1 MAMTLPFENDNMKI
15 TKKLAKNSLKSNK
28 NRNIAAIFAIILT
41 TMLLAS
47 LFTIS
52 TNIATALR
60 MQNIRTMGSDGH
72 VAIKYIDDN
81 IYNEL
86 KNDSS
91 IKKISYGMVIADK
104 IGNPELEER
113 QIETWYMDKIGLE
126 FANCVPTVG
135 EIPVAENE
143 ILIDTKTLDA
153 LGLPHEIGTEVSLK
167 IQRKGNEY
175 QESFILSGYYESD
188 PLLNIGRIFVSEKYK
203 QAHSSELINTYTADG
218 SLAGTV
224 SNYVMFKNAFDL
236 SGKLD
241 SLITEHGY
249 QWSEN
254 IQNPKATNI
263 IEASISPAYQSNGI
277 VDDPIMLLSFSVA
290 IAFLVFTGYLL
301 IYNIFQISVIQEIH
315 FYGQL
320 KALGT
325 TRRQLRHYI
334 SLQAT
339 SLSLVG
345 IPMGILL
352 GYLFGCVLAP
362 MVLKGMEVSSDI
374 KVSNHANPIIFIGA
388 IVFSAITVWIST
400 YKPGKA
406 AANVSPMEA
415 LRFNDVSGSTKKEKN
430 STNGGKIYRM
440 AWSNLWRNRKR
451 TILSVVS
458 MVLGLVLFNTVFIFS
473 QSLDVNKYIA
483 GKLNSDFL
491 VANSNYFS
499 MQYYW
504 KNAGIQDELLTG
516 IEMQNGFEKGG
527 RIYYARPYDGDMN
540 RLEGFSVQSSN
551 PSNYSIHTDGYPRAD
566 VYGIEPF
573 IGSNLNVLDGELDFE
588 NFETGDYI
596 IQGILDDELTAE
608 FQIGDKISLNYYNE
622 KTNTYET
629 KEYTLLAKVRADYSN
644 TSRVTTGLTFY
655 LPKDEYLSTVQDH
668 SIMSYAF
675 NSTDESEQQ
684 FENILTSFGEQTGE
698 LQFESKKQLAEEFA
712 GMTQSLTVV
721 GMALSLLV
729 GFVGVVNYANSL
741 ITSIIVRKRELSML
755 QSIGMSGQ
763 QLKLLLVLEGLY
775 YVIGTVI
782 GTLILSI
789 IISFGIM
796 RPIINSLTWIQ
807 FDFTIAPLLVAYPI
821 LLMLAIIIPLATYRT
836 MAKESIVKR
845 LRTE

>member
-1 MAMTLPFENDNMKI
+1 MTLPFENDNMKI

-47 LFTIS
+47 LFTIG

-86 KNDSS
+86 KNDPS

-254 IQNPKATNI
+254 IQNQKATNI

-345 IPMGILL
+345 IPLGILL

-458 MVLGLVLFNTVFIFS
+458 MVLGL
-473 QSLDVNKYIA
+473 
-483 GKLNSDFL
+483 
-491 VANSNYFS
+491 
-499 MQYYW
+499 
-504 KNAGIQDELLTG
+504 GI
-516 IEMQNGFEKGG
+516 
-527 RIYYARPYDGDMN
+527 
-540 RLEGFSVQSSN
+540 
-551 PSNYSIHTDGYPRAD
+551 
-566 VYGIEPF
+566 
-573 IGSNLNVLDGELDFE
+573 
-588 NFETGDYI
+588 
-596 IQGILDDELTAE
+596 
-608 FQIGDKISLNYYNE
+608 
-622 KTNTYET
+622 
-629 KEYTLLAKVRADYSN
+629 
-644 TSRVTTGLTFY
+644 
-655 LPKDEYLSTVQDH
+655 
-668 SIMSYAF
+668 
-675 NSTDESEQQ
+675 
-684 FENILTSFGEQTGE
+684 
-698 LQFESKKQLAEEFA
+698 
-712 GMTQSLTVV
+712 
-721 GMALSLLV
+721 
-729 GFVGVVNYANSL
+729 
-741 ITSIIVRKRELSML
+741 
-755 QSIGMSGQ
+755 
-763 QLKLLLVLEGLY
+763 
-775 YVIGTVI
+775 
-782 GTLILSI
+782 
-789 IISFGIM
+789 
-796 RPIINSLTWIQ
+796 
-807 FDFTIAPLLVAYPI
+807 
-821 LLMLAIIIPLATYRT
+821 
-836 MAKESIVKR
+836 
-845 LRTE
+845 

>member
-1 MAMTLPFENDNMKI
+1 MTLPFENDNMKI

-86 KNDSS
+86 KNDPS

-374 KVSNHANPIIFIGA
+374 KASNHANPIIFIGA

-527 RIYYARPYDGDMN
+527 RIYYASSAYFNSIDPEEMARSDYNYTGFDKCFTLPEQLIN
-540 RLEGFSVQSSN
+540 EGTGMDCTGTISV
-551 PSNYSIHTDGYPRAD
+551 ITDKD
-566 VYGIEPF
+566 KFDTIET
-573 IGSNLNVLDGELDFE
+573 SLNQL
-588 NFETGDYI
+588 I
-596 IQGILDDELTAE
+596 
-608 FQIGDKISLNYYNE
+608 DKNSDLVMDTIEESVNYYNRNQQLVFGAFLIVAIIVVCFSLINLVNTTI
-622 KTNTYET
+622 TNF
-629 KEYTLLAKVRADYSN
+629 L
-644 TSRVTTGLTFY
+644 SRKQEIGMLQAIGL
-655 LPKDEYLSTVQDH
+655 
-668 SIMSYAF
+668 
-675 NSTDESEQQ
+675 
-684 FENILTSFGEQTGE
+684 
-698 LQFESKKQLAEEFA
+698 SKKQLIRMLCYEGMIYSLFA
-712 GMTQSLTVV
+712 VLVTVSLGVGLGILCIQIMRSLNPYFFYSFPWPVVLIYSAVLLAVQLILIAYTTGNLKKQSLVDQ
-721 GMALSLLV
+721 
-729 GFVGVVNYANSL
+729 
-741 ITSIIVRKRELSML
+741 I
-755 QSIGMSGQ
+755 
-763 QLKLLLVLEGLY
+763 
-775 YVIGTVI
+775 
-782 GTLILSI
+782 
-789 IISFGIM
+789 
-796 RPIINSLTWIQ
+796 
-807 FDFTIAPLLVAYPI
+807 
-821 LLMLAIIIPLATYRT
+821 RT
-836 MAKESIVKR
+836 ME
-845 LRTE
+845 

>member
-1 MAMTLPFENDNMKI
+1 MTLPFENDNMKI

-86 KNDSS
+86 KNDPS

-374 KVSNHANPIIFIGA
+374 KASNHANPIIFIGA

-573 IGSNLNVLDGELDFE
+573 IAVLVTVSLGVGL
-588 NFETGDYI
+588 
-596 IQGILDDELTAE
+596 GILCI
-608 FQIGDKISLNYYNE
+608 QIMRSLNPYFFYSFPWPVVLI
-622 KTNTYET
+622 YSAV
-629 KEYTLLAKVRADYSN
+629 LLAVQLILIAY
-644 TSRVTTGLTFY
+644 TTGNL
-655 LPKDEYLSTVQDH
+655 
-668 SIMSYAF
+668 
-675 NSTDESEQQ
+675 
-684 FENILTSFGEQTGE
+684 
-698 LQFESKKQLAEEFA
+698 KKQ
-712 GMTQSLTVV
+712 SLVDQ
-721 GMALSLLV
+721 
-729 GFVGVVNYANSL
+729 
-741 ITSIIVRKRELSML
+741 I
-755 QSIGMSGQ
+755 
-763 QLKLLLVLEGLY
+763 
-775 YVIGTVI
+775 
-782 GTLILSI
+782 
-789 IISFGIM
+789 
-796 RPIINSLTWIQ
+796 
-807 FDFTIAPLLVAYPI
+807 
-821 LLMLAIIIPLATYRT
+821 RT
-836 MAKESIVKR
+836 ME
-845 LRTE
+845 